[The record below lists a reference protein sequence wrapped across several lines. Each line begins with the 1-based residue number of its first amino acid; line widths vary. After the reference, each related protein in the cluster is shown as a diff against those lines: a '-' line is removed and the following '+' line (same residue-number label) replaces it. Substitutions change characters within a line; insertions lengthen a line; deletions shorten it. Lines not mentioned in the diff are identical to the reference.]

1 MSLRFPLSTSPFLV
15 RKGVR
20 GIVASIPRPL
30 PSCPATVYNRRQ
42 MEIVTIILLA
52 VLVLFFI
59 WDRLQQQKRWR
70 EQGDALSKTVGER
83 IADTTRVFGEV
94 QHSLGQL
101 AKGTERIEAIGG
113 DIAKLQEVLRAPK
126 FRGSLGELMLE
137 RLLEDILPRRNY
149 SLQHRFRS
157 GEAVDAVIR
166 IGDYLVP
173 IDSKFPLEDFQR
185 VVAAKDEESRTAL
198 RRAFVRTVKKHID
211 AVTKYIVPDEG
222 TFDFALMYI
231 PAENVYYETV
241 LRYGAE
247 ENEVYS
253 YALRKRVIPVS
264 PNSFYA
270 YLQVIILGLK
280 GLHIE
285 QTAGEILGQ
294 LGRLQGD
301 LDDFQSEYDTLGG
314 HIRHAAGKYDD
325 AGRKLSRLG
334 DKLRL
339 TSETRIERP
348 PEEDGS
354 PARPRNE
361 PED

>member
-1 MSLRFPLSTSPFLV
+1 
-15 RKGVR
+15 
-20 GIVASIPRPL
+20 
-30 PSCPATVYNRRQ
+30 
-42 MEIVTIILLA
+42 MEIVTIVLLV

-70 EQGDALSKTVGER
+70 DQGDAISKTVGER

-94 QHSLGQL
+94 QRSLGQL
-101 AKGTERIEAIGG
+101 AKGTERIEAIGS
-113 DIAKLQEVLRAPK
+113 DIARLQEVLRAPK
-126 FRGSLGELMLE
+126 FRGTLGELMLE
-137 RLLEDILPRRNY
+137 RLLEDILPRQNY

-185 VVAAKDEESRTAL
+185 VVAAESDEERTSL
-198 RRAFVRTVKKHID
+198 RRQFVRTVKKHID

-241 LRYGAE
+241 LRDGAE
-247 ENEVYS
+247 ESEVYS
-253 YALRKRVIPVS
+253 YALQKRVIPVS

-285 QTAGEILGQ
+285 RTAGEILGQ

-301 LDDFQSEYDTLGG
+301 LDDFQAEYDTLGG
-314 HIRHAAGKYDD
+314 HIRHAANKYDD
-325 AGRKLSRLG
+325 AGRKLNRLG

-339 TSETRIERP
+339 TGETRIERLP
-348 PEEDGS
+348 DGDGPS
-354 PARPRNE
+354 VRPRDE
-361 PED
+361 PEG